1 MAKPEI
7 ATLVKLQDAE
17 TEIVRLREVI
27 DAVEKKKEKLASRL
41 AQFEIALAQNKAAF
55 DAAEKSCRE
64 HEFEIKVVDERI
76 VKSNETLRNVTT
88 NKEYQL
94 LLREVDDNKK
104 RKDLLETQ
112 LLELM
117 DERDKSKGI
126 VEESQKEYTLLA
138 EQIKAEQA
146 EVEKQTTEDRK
157 RLVAHL
163 KRQEEIG
170 SSLDTRLLTMFRK
183 ISKMNNGSAV
193 SQVRDRICMGCF
205 MNVPP
210 QMYIEVQRGN
220 ELISCPQCSR
230 ILYYVKE

>member
-27 DAVEKKKEKLASRL
+27 DLVEKKKEKLASRL
-41 AQFEIALAQNKAAF
+41 AQFETALQQNKEAF
-55 DAAEKSCRE
+55 DAAAKSCRE
-64 HEFEIKVVDERI
+64 HELEIKVVDERI

-126 VEESQKEYTLLA
+126 VEESQKEYALLA

-146 EVEKQTTEDRK
+146 EVEKQTTEDRES
-157 RLVAHL
+157 LVAYL

-170 SSLDTRLLTMFRK
+170 ASLDPRLLTMFRK